1 MNNLLSYCW
10 LDDVRI
16 NTSDKDLP
24 VLQRYLYKLQ
34 MQFMTVF
41 TSHATSY
48 ACAPGGGGGGGG
60 SSAMPAASCRRAGL
74 GSLL

>member
-1 MNNLLSYCW
+1 
-10 LDDVRI
+10 
-16 NTSDKDLP
+16 
-24 VLQRYLYKLQ
+24 

-60 SSAMPAASCRRAGL
+60 GSSAMPAASCRRAGL

>member
-1 MNNLLSYCW
+1 
-10 LDDVRI
+10 
-16 NTSDKDLP
+16 
-24 VLQRYLYKLQ
+24 

-60 SSAMPAASCRRAGL
+60 SAMPAASCRRAGL

>member
-1 MNNLLSYCW
+1 M
-10 LDDVRI
+10 
-16 NTSDKDLP
+16 K
-24 VLQRYLYKLQ
+24 
-34 MQFMTVF
+34 FMTVF

-48 ACAPGGGGGGGG
+48 ACVPGGGGGDVGG

>member
-1 MNNLLSYCW
+1 
-10 LDDVRI
+10 
-16 NTSDKDLP
+16 
-24 VLQRYLYKLQ
+24 

-60 SSAMPAASCRRAGL
+60 GSSAMPAASCSGAGYT
-74 GSLL
+74 SLL

>member
-1 MNNLLSYCW
+1 
-10 LDDVRI
+10 
-16 NTSDKDLP
+16 
-24 VLQRYLYKLQ
+24 

-48 ACAPGGGGGGGG
+48 ACAPGGGGGGG

>member
-1 MNNLLSYCW
+1 
-10 LDDVRI
+10 
-16 NTSDKDLP
+16 
-24 VLQRYLYKLQ
+24 

>member
-1 MNNLLSYCW
+1 
-10 LDDVRI
+10 
-16 NTSDKDLP
+16 
-24 VLQRYLYKLQ
+24 

-48 ACAPGGGGGGGG
+48 ACAPGGGGGGGM
-60 SSAMPAASCRRAGL
+60 SAMPAASWRRAGL

>member
-1 MNNLLSYCW
+1 
-10 LDDVRI
+10 
-16 NTSDKDLP
+16 
-24 VLQRYLYKLQ
+24 

-48 ACAPGGGGGGGG
+48 ACAPGGGGGI
-60 SSAMPAASCRRAGL
+60 SAMPAASWRRAGL

>member
-1 MNNLLSYCW
+1 
-10 LDDVRI
+10 
-16 NTSDKDLP
+16 
-24 VLQRYLYKLQ
+24 

-60 SSAMPAASCRRAGL
+60 CGGGGSSAMPAASCRRAGL
-74 GSLL
+74 ASLL

>member
-1 MNNLLSYCW
+1 
-10 LDDVRI
+10 
-16 NTSDKDLP
+16 
-24 VLQRYLYKLQ
+24 

-60 SSAMPAASCRRAGL
+60 GSSAMPAASCRRAGL
-74 GSLL
+74 ASLL